1 MPILLALLVG
11 LLLAFQYFTLTKL
24 AVEPAGAGLVS
35 LAAFA
40 RNLTAQIEFSRLD
53 IALGFALLTVVELLV
68 AAEIW
73 FRALTRLPRSRPRH
87 RTRCLSPLRH
97 YLPDSGP
104 ILLRSRPAYLGR

>member
-35 LAAFA
+35 FAAFA

-53 IALGFALLTVVELLV
+53 IALGFALLTVIELLLYAPLFI
-68 AAEIW
+68 AAAGQGCHAPE
-73 FRALTRLPRSRPRH
+73 RLIDLKLH
-87 RTRCLSPLRH
+87 YYVLVFNGSPITG
-97 YLPDSGP
+97 DF
-104 ILLRSRPAYLGR
+104 